1 MFIMGTKIFIRLWTI
16 NLMERKTQILNYEW
30 NLKKYTKNLKISFC
44 KFKKSYELNRCIWIP
59 T

>member
-1 MFIMGTKIFIRLWTI
+1 MGTKIFIRLWTI